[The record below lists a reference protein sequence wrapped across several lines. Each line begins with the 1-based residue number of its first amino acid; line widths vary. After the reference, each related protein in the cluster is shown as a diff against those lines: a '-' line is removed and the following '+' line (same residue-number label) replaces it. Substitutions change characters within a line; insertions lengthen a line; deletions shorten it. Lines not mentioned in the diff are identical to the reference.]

1 MSLPYFSPHRFSE
14 VAMFVRRSSMLA
26 FVAVLSAALIA
37 GCNYSGEEPN
47 KEKDFAVSASVKTA
61 IGAAGSTFVNP
72 IMTKWIAAYEQSH
85 PATLVNYRAIGSGA
99 GIAALKQSTL
109 EIAASDM
116 PLNDEQLKGT
126 FPLIQVPIT
135 AGAVCAVYNLPD
147 LKSPLR
153 FSSSTL
159 AGIFQG
165 NIISWQDPAIARDN
179 PGVALPHAAIIVV
192 HRAEGSGTTSIF
204 TSYLAK
210 VNPDWSKKVGSGL
223 SVKWPVGIGEL
234 GSTGVLDFINQNV
247 GTIGYAELNYAAA
260 QNLPVASVQNR
271 AGSFVAPS
279 AASTTAAVQAFDQ
292 QLAQDVRA
300 SIVDPPASAK
310 DAYPISGL
318 SFFLIARDG
327 SDAGERQAIRDFAQY
342 IITGGQDL
350 SEGLDY
356 ARLPKPVQ
364 DRALEL
370 LGQMQSNGQ
379 PIKST

>member
-1 MSLPYFSPHRFSE
+1 MSN
-14 VAMFVRRSSMLA
+14 RRLSILA
-26 FVAVLSAALIA
+26 FAALA
-37 GCNYSGEEPN
+37 AALMGCNYKGEETT

-72 IMTKWIAAYEQSH
+72 IMTKWIATYQQAH
-85 PATLVNYRAIGSGA
+85 PGTLINYRPIGSGA
-99 GIAALKQSTL
+99 GIDALKQSTL

-116 PLNDEQLKGT
+116 PLNDEQLKAT
-126 FPLIQVPIT
+126 FPLIQVPVT
-135 AGAVCAVYNLPD
+135 AGAVCAVYNLPEV
-147 LKSPLR
+147 KSPLR

-159 AGIFQG
+159 AGIFLG

-192 HRAEGSGTTSIF
+192 HRSEGSGTTSIF
-204 TSYLAK
+204 TSYLTK
-210 VNPDWSKKVGSGL
+210 VSPDWSKRVGSGL
-223 SVKWPVGIGEL
+223 AVKWPVGIAEQ
-234 GSTGVLDFINQNV
+234 GSTGVLDFVQQNP
-247 GTIGYAELNYAAA
+247 GTIGYAELNYAAEKH
-260 QNLPVASVQNR
+260 LPVASIQNR

-279 AASTTAAVQAFDQ
+279 AVSTTAAVQAFDQ
-292 QLAQDVRA
+292 ELSNDVRA

-318 SFFLIARDG
+318 SFFLIAKDG
-327 SDAGERQAIRDFAQY
+327 SDAVERQAIRDFTGY

-364 DRALEL
+364 DRAMSL
-370 LGQMQSNGQ
+370 LAEMQSNGQ
-379 PIKST
+379 PVKTT

>member
-1 MSLPYFSPHRFSE
+1 
-14 VAMFVRRSSMLA
+14 MFTRRHSILA
-26 FVAVLSAALIA
+26 ATAFIAAVWLT
-37 GCNYSGEEPN
+37 GCNYSGEEPT
-47 KEKDFAVSASVKTA
+47 KEKDFAVSASVQTA

-72 IMTKWIAAYEQSH
+72 VMTKWISAYQQAH
-85 PATLVNYRAIGSGA
+85 PGTLVNYRPIGSGA
-99 GIAALKQSTL
+99 GIDALKQSTL

-116 PLNDEQLKGT
+116 PLNDDQLKGT

-135 AGAVCAVYNLPD
+135 AGAVCAVYNLPE

-159 AGIFQG
+159 AGIFLG

-204 TSYLAK
+204 TSYLSK
-210 VNPDWSKKVGSGL
+210 VNPDWSKKVGNGL
-223 SVKWPVGIGEL
+223 SVKWPVGIAEQ
-234 GSTGVLDFINQNV
+234 GSTGVLDFIKQNP

-260 QNLPVASVQNR
+260 QHLPVASIENR
-271 AGSFVAPS
+271 AGAFVAPS
-279 AASTTAAVQAFDQ
+279 SASTTAAVQAFDKE
-292 QLAQDVRA
+292 LSQDVRA

-318 SFFLIARDG
+318 SFFLIAKDG
-327 SDAGERQAIRDFAQY
+327 SDTVERQAIRNFVQY
-342 IITGGQDL
+342 ILTGGQDL

-356 ARLPKPVQ
+356 ARLPKAVQ
-364 DRALEL
+364 DQALGV
-370 LGQMQSNGQ
+370 LGQMQSNGH

>member
-1 MSLPYFSPHRFSE
+1 MFRCCPWFLAVVL
-14 VAMFVRRSSMLA
+14 VAS
-26 FVAVLSAALIA
+26 VALLG
-37 GCNYSGEEPN
+37 GCNYKGEETT

-72 IMTKWIAAYEQSH
+72 IMTKWIAVYQQAH
-85 PATLVNYRAIGSGA
+85 PGTLINYRPIGSGA
-99 GIAALKQSTL
+99 GIDLLRQSTL

-126 FPLIQVPIT
+126 FPLIQVPVT
-135 AGAVCAVYNLPD
+135 AGAVCAVYNLPE

-153 FSSSTL
+153 FSASTL
-159 AGIFQG
+159 AGIFLG

-192 HRAEGSGTTSIF
+192 HRSEGSGTTSIF

-210 VNPDWSKKVGSGL
+210 VNPEWSKKVGNGL
-223 SVKWPVGIGEL
+223 SVKWPVGIGEQ
-234 GSTGVLDFINQNV
+234 GSTGVLDFVKQNP
-247 GTIGYAELNYAAA
+247 GTIGYAELNYAAEKH
-260 QNLPVASVQNR
+260 LPVASIQNR
-271 AGSFVAPS
+271 AGAFVAPS

-292 QLAQDVRA
+292 EFAQDVRV

-310 DAYPISGL
+310 EAYPISGL
-318 SFFLIARDG
+318 SFFLIAKDG
-327 SDAGERQAIRDFAQY
+327 SDAVERQAIRDFAGY

-364 DRALEL
+364 ERALNL
-370 LGQMQSNGQ
+370 LGEMQANGQ
-379 PIKST
+379 PVKVT